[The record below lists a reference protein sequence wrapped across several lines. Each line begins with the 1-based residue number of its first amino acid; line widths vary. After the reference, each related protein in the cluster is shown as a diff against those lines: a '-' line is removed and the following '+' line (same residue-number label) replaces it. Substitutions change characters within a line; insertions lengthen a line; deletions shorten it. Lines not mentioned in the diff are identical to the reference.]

1 MTAPCNVSHL
11 LADVDVFCAH
21 FSSEVSP
28 ETLEE
33 LTRVGKSVMARMF
46 TSMVSPYGANISG
59 YSVRDQKTFGK
70 VDMDKGATCSSQDIV
85 RFIERVYEQN
95 KDVILHAVISA
106 INAYLLSHK
115 EPEREGTIYTYTYKN
130 GEFEETITTTS
141 PKVKSV
147 NQDFVAALLNPKNKP
162 AHLVSISGD
171 RYITPDGR
179 VVRVIED
186 TASVWG
192 GDQGSL
198 FDDAPVVTP
207 SAPTVEGDATQQFI
221 ASMAEKH
228 GDTYGP
234 ATVEAVGNDIANG
247 NAVVEICHNPTEEGG
262 LQYIISGRVQ

>member
-1 MTAPCNVSHL
+1 MTAPCNVSHIL
-11 LADVDVFCAH
+11 SDVDVFCDH

-28 ETLEE
+28 ETLKE
-33 LTRVGKSVMARMF
+33 LKRVGKSVMARLF

-70 VDMDKGATCSSQDIV
+70 VDMNKGATCSSQDIV

-95 KDVILHAVISA
+95 KDIILHAVISA
-106 INAYLLSHK
+106 INAYLLSHA

-141 PKVKSV
+141 PKVKSA
-147 NQDFVAALLNPKNKP
+147 NQDFVAALLDPKNKP

-179 VVRVIED
+179 VVRVVED
-186 TASVWG
+186 TGVWG

-198 FDDAPVVTP
+198 FEEAPVVTP
-207 SAPTVEGDATQQFI
+207 SAEGDVTQEFI
-221 ASMAEKH
+221 DSMANKH
-228 GDTYGP
+228 GDIYGP
-234 ATVEAVGNDIANG
+234 ATLKALGNDIAAG
-247 NAVVEICHNPTEEGG
+247 NAAIEICHNPTGEGG
-262 LQYIISGRVQ
+262 FQYIISGRVEGE